1 MIYAL
6 TSPTEHTVLAVGD
19 VLLLVALAAFIV
31 FALVYTYLTAWE
43 EASLGRHLMQST
55 LALILLLS
63 LPSGFEVFDAE
74 YPGFEWARI
83 AIFAFLVSIAVRR
96 TKMLL
101 AAQRAA
107 KIKKRE
113 ADRLAADRTG
123 DPTKETS

>member
-1 MIYAL
+1 MIEQS
-6 TSPTEHTVLAVGD
+6 TSPVEHFALAAGD
-19 VLLLVALAAFIV
+19 VLLLAALVAFLV
-31 FALVYTYLTAWE
+31 FAFTYTYLTAWE

-74 YPGFEWARI
+74 YPGFEFARI
-83 AIFAFLVSIAVRR
+83 AIFTFLVVIAVRR

-107 KIKKRE
+107 RIKKQE
-113 ADRLAADRTG
+113 TDRAAADPIE
-123 DPTKETS
+123 DPTKEIS